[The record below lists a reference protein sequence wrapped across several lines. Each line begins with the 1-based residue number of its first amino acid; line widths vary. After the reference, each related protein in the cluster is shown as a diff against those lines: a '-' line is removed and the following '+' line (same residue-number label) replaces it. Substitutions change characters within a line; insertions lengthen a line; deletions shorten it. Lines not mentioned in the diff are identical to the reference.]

1 MKSNK
6 VIFYGFGGHARV
18 LLDLLDE
25 NCQIVGFF
33 DDGANKQHGHIPFL
47 GSYVPDL
54 LPNASLIIAIG
65 DNELRKVLSQRIAH
79 DFASLVAKSATVSPS
94 AEVGSGIMLLQN
106 TVVQAGCKL
115 GSHVIVNTGAI
126 IDHDCVVGDF
136 VHVAQGAVIA
146 GRCVIGEGALI
157 GPGAVLSTGAVVPAW
172 SEVPAGAV
180 ILQ

>member
-6 VIFYGFGGHARV
+6 IIFYGFGGHARV
-18 LLDLLDE
+18 LLDILDE
-25 NCQIVGFF
+25 NYQIVGFF

-47 GSYVPDL
+47 GRYVSDL
-54 LPNASLIIAIG
+54 LPNASIIIAIG
-65 DNELRKVLSQRIAH
+65 DNRLRQTLSKRIVH
-79 DFASLVAKSATVSPS
+79 EFANLVAQTAYISPS
-94 AEVGSGIMLLQN
+94 SEVGNGIMLLHN
-106 TVVQAGCKL
+106 VVVQAGSKL
-115 GSHVIVNTGAI
+115 GNHVIVNTGAI

-157 GPGAVLSTGAVVPAW
+157 GPGAVLSTGAIVPPW

-180 ILQ
+180 IV